1 MNYQPDDLNSVKLL
15 ICYLLYNLDTQIDAE
30 ALYDIAVDSGIIN
43 YFYYNEA
50 IDELIVNDTMF
61 SKADENGKLFFSLS
75 KKGKKYVKDFSK
87 YVQLSFRKRLM
98 YSAMQ
103 YKSRQL
109 RNANLWLD
117 YQNDEGGCTLICN
130 ISDNDKTLIDL
141 KLFTQSQTQ
150 AELIGERIS
159 EDPADFYSSF
169 IDFIVNK
176 KISYEYDKDPE

>member
-15 ICYLLYNLDTQIDAE
+15 ICYLLYNLDTQIDSE

-50 IDELIVNDTMF
+50 IDELIVNDTIF
-61 SKADENGKLFFSLS
+61 SSADEKGKVFFSLS
-75 KKGKKYVKDFSK
+75 KKGEKYVKDFSK

-98 YSAMQ
+98 YSAIQ
-103 YKSRQL
+103 YRAQQL
-109 RNANLWLD
+109 KNANLSID
-117 YQNDEGGCTLICN
+117 YQNNESGCTLICN

-150 AELIGERIS
+150 AELIAERIS
-159 EDPADFYSSF
+159 EEPSDFYSSF
-169 IDFIVNK
+169 IDFIINK
-176 KISYEYDKDPE
+176 KISNKDESSE